1 VTTIML
7 FRACAIFLA
16 FGTWVMVVNS
26 GDLHAD
32 VDLSDQSFSDAEL
45 SSLSF
50 ESDEIK
56 ADGPTPEG
64 RSRRLKRG
72 SWSLPPNTSVRY
84 QLDWITPVTALN
96 NTFTLLIYAMI
107 FRFVLPTY
115 TNLQS
120 LYSTLGK
127 IDEDHEENVVD
138 LEFFE
143 EQRAND
149 ERRAVYL
156 TIEDIFRKY
165 VTYFE
170 YLYFASFYNYCENH

>member
-1 VTTIML
+1 ML

-16 FGTWVMVVNS
+16 LGTWVMVVNS

-32 VDLSDQSFSDAEL
+32 VDLNDQSFSDAEL
-45 SSLSF
+45 SLS
-50 ESDEIK
+50 SKNDEIK

-84 QLDWITPVTALN
+84 QMDWITPVNALN
-96 NTFTLLIYAMI
+96 NTFTLMIYSLI

-115 TNLQS
+115 SNLQS

-127 IDEDHEENVVD
+127 IDMEHEHDGENVID
-138 LEFFE
+138 LEFLE

-149 ERRAVYL
+149 ERRNVYL
-156 TIEDIFRKY
+156 TIEDYFRKY
-165 VTYFE
+165 VMKFTLSVFFYYFK
-170 YLYFASFYNYCENH
+170 YLS

>member
-1 VTTIML
+1 ML

-16 FGTWVMVVNS
+16 LGTWVMVVNS

-32 VDLSDQSFSDAEL
+32 VDLNDQSFSDAEL
-45 SSLSF
+45 FSLS
-50 ESDEIK
+50 SKNDEIK

-84 QLDWITPVTALN
+84 QIDWITPVTALN
-96 NTFTLLIYAMI
+96 NTFTLMIYSLI

-115 TNLQS
+115 SNLQS

-127 IDEDHEENVVD
+127 IDMEHEHDGENVID
-138 LEFFE
+138 LEFLE

-149 ERRAVYL
+149 ERRNVYL
-156 TIEDIFRKY
+156 TIEDYFRKY
-165 VTYFE
+165 LTY
-170 YLYFASFYNYCENH
+170 YFR

>member
-1 VTTIML
+1 ML

-16 FGTWVMVVNS
+16 WGTWVMVVNS

-32 VDLSDQSFSDAEL
+32 VDLNDQSFSDAEL
-45 SSLSF
+45 SSLSSKN
-50 ESDEIK
+50 EEIK
-56 ADGPTPEG
+56 ADGPNPEG

-84 QLDWITPVTALN
+84 SLDWITPVTALN

-127 IDEDHEENVVD
+127 IDMEHMHDGENVID

-165 VTYFE
+165 IMKFT
-170 YLYFASFYNYCENH
+170 